1 MLLADHILDSGIEWN
16 PDLQADLQ
24 GRLVYAPTES
34 ELRNSTT
41 TQLTHLAGWYLC
53 NGAPHCL
60 SQKRMCLQGV

>member
-1 MLLADHILDSGIEWN
+1 MLREDHILDSGIEWS
-16 PDLQADLQ
+16 PDLQADLR
-24 GRLVYAPTES
+24 GRLVYALTES

-53 NGAPHCL
+53 NEASHCL